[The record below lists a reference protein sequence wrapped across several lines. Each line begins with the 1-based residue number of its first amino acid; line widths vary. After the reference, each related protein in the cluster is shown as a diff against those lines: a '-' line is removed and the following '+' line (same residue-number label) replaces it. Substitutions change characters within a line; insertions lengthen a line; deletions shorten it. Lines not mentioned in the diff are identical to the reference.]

1 MKQMALAGAAGAE
14 FDLMSFLVS
23 RYFGAGRYGVVY
35 SNLYAAFKIA
45 AGVAAPLYGRAF
57 DVAGSYSGILYVA
70 AGAILVG
77 VVEGPDGDESGPH
90 LGAGLVG
97 KLAGHDLGGP
107 ALK

>member
-1 MKQMALAGAAGAE
+1 VIAGLAAGAE

-57 DVAGSYSGILYVA
+57 DVAGTYSGILYVA

-77 VVEGPDGDESGPH
+77 S
-90 LGAGLVG
+90 GLV
-97 KLAGHDLGGP
+97 LLLGP
-107 ALK
+107 YPRDVETAH